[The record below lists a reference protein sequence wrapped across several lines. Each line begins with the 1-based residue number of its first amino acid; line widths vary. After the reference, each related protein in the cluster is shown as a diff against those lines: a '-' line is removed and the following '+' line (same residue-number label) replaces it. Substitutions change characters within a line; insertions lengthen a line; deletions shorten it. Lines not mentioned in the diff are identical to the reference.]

1 MRQGPWLSRVS
12 SCEPWGSSSAREF
25 LSRRLRTL
33 VYDGSSPLPS
43 FLEAVNAARAELEL
57 TPTLGVL
64 FVRID
69 YVGFAAELFSAEDIA
84 AMYSTIAKA
93 ARALI
98 GVHLRKVDLPA
109 DLGLAEEGFAIL
121 LSRPRDQEALTA
133 ADVAGVA
140 ARYAREI
147 WRVFREVLPTELS
160 RRVLVH
166 VGGGLVRRPSEQET
180 IVEALVSGLG
190 DAYEDAIAKQN
201 THLQQLAASVKS
213 GIESGR
219 LDVTYQPVVTL
230 EEGRVVGF
238 HAGLASAAE
247 APLGA
252 EDALFDVARR
262 AGFAEAA
269 YRAYHRSAVAG
280 AEGAMNGD
288 EWLLV
293 WVGAAELI
301 SSAVVEMGQLFAERG
316 RPGSGPGANTEAPA
330 ALSPA
335 NVVFLVDAMDLSGSL
350 ASSALGFRSAADMG
364 FKLGL
369 DVRTGGPPPLDY
381 VRELNLDVIRLGG
394 RVIAGLVD
402 DPDMFEVASLLVRF
416 ARRHGI
422 TTVAAECATGPQL
435 ERARS
440 LGVDCVQGSLIA
452 PYGDAPS
459 RSSVL
464 PL

>member
-1 MRQGPWLSRVS
+1 
-12 SCEPWGSSSAREF
+12 
-25 LSRRLRTL
+25 

-43 FLEAVNAARAELEL
+43 FLEAVNAARAELEF
-57 TPTLGVL
+57 TPALGVL

-69 YVGFAAELFSAEDIA
+69 YMGFAAELFGAEDIA

-140 ARYAREI
+140 TRYAREI
-147 WRVFREVLPTELS
+147 WRVFRDTLPTELS

-166 VGGGLVRRPSEQET
+166 VGGGLVQRPSERET

-190 DAYEDAIAKQN
+190 DAYADAIAKQN
-201 THLQQLAASVKS
+201 AHLQQLATSVKS
-213 GIESGR
+213 GMESGR
-219 LDVTYQPVVTL
+219 LDVTYQPVVAL
-230 EEGRVVGF
+230 EESKVVGF
-238 HAGLASAAE
+238 HAGLASTAE

-269 YRAYHRSAVAG
+269 YRAYHRNAIAG

-316 RPGSGPGANTEAPA
+316 RPGPGTGSAAVAPA

-335 NVVFLVDAMDLSGSL
+335 NVVFLVDAMDLMGSP

-369 DVRTGGPPPLDY
+369 DVWTGGPLPLDY
-381 VRELNLDVIRLGG
+381 VRGLNLDVIRLGG
-394 RVIAGLVD
+394 RLVAGLAD
-402 DPDMFEVASLLVRF
+402 DPDLFEVASLLVRF

-422 TTVAAECATGPQL
+422 TTVAAECTTSLQV

-440 LGVDCVQGSLIA
+440 LGVDCVQGPLIA
-452 PYGDAPS
+452 PYADVPS
-459 RSSVL
+459 RPSVL

>member
-219 LDVTYQPVVTL
+219 LDVT
-230 EEGRVVGF
+230 
-238 HAGLASAAE
+238 
-247 APLGA
+247 
-252 EDALFDVARR
+252 
-262 AGFAEAA
+262 
-269 YRAYHRSAVAG
+269 RS
-280 AEGAMNGD
+280 E
-288 EWLLV
+288 
-293 WVGAAELI
+293 
-301 SSAVVEMGQLFAERG
+301 
-316 RPGSGPGANTEAPA
+316 
-330 ALSPA
+330 
-335 NVVFLVDAMDLSGSL
+335 
-350 ASSALGFRSAADMG
+350 
-364 FKLGL
+364 
-369 DVRTGGPPPLDY
+369 
-381 VRELNLDVIRLGG
+381 
-394 RVIAGLVD
+394 
-402 DPDMFEVASLLVRF
+402 
-416 ARRHGI
+416 
-422 TTVAAECATGPQL
+422 
-435 ERARS
+435 
-440 LGVDCVQGSLIA
+440 
-452 PYGDAPS
+452 
-459 RSSVL
+459 
-464 PL
+464 